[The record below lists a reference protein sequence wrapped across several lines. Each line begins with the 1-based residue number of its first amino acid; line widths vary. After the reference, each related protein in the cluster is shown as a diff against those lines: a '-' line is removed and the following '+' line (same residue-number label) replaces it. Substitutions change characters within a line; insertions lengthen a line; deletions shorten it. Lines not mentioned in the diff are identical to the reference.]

1 MNKFA
6 TFLLTLFAICVL
18 NLDAFAETESYVNLS
33 TGGNTNAFY
42 LDSASDVI
50 STGIT
55 AGINYYPNNS
65 KFGYFAE
72 LNYLNYFNF
81 TNRNYFNGYLGLMYT
96 KPFDSAMQNVLNIS
110 GSFNS
115 RLDAIDYNIYDYNQ
129 LMLNFT
135 YLHNYTEQNDL
146 EVSYNPRLRLYS
158 NYSTISYV
166 ENTLSTEYS
175 HHFATKTGLV
185 ITGAILNK
193 NYMSAS
199 QTTSQMMFIESKSKS
214 DFTIL
219 KKNQNGKKMLNP
231 SDMKTMPNNMN
242 SLESSSK
249 SISQVT
255 LNLHVSQNLFENT
268 GLAVEFFAS
277 RYLNSIK
284 QVSIDGSVSFDGES
298 ELFDDPYS
306 FENSSVAFTL
316 TQILP
321 FGIIAKLS
329 SNYAD
334 KKYSYFSYTTDSSK
348 IQRKDKFLSSYVSL
362 SRDFPMGNFWVK
374 NLNVE
379 TLLSYLKNESSV
391 DFFNYNN
398 TELLLT
404 FSFGF

>member
-6 TFLLTLFAICVL
+6 IFLLTLFVLCVL
-18 NLDAFAETESYVNLS
+18 NLDIFAETESYVNLS
-33 TGGNTNAFY
+33 TGGSTNAFY
-42 LDSASDVI
+42 LDSAADVI

-65 KFGYFAE
+65 QFGYFAE

-115 RLDAIDYNIYDYNQ
+115 RLDASDYDIYDYNQ

-135 YLHNYTEQNDL
+135 YLHNYTEQNNL
-146 EVSYNPRLRLYS
+146 EISYNPRLRLYS
-158 NYSTISYV
+158 NYSTISYI

-193 NYMSAS
+193 NYMSVS
-199 QTTSQMMFIESKSKS
+199 QATKQMMFIEPKSKN

-219 KKNQNGKKMLNP
+219 KKNQYGKRMLNP

-284 QVSIDGSVSFDGES
+284 QVNVDGSVSFDGES

-306 FENSSVAFTL
+306 FENSSVVFTL

-321 FGIIAKLS
+321 FGIIAKLN

-334 KKYSYFSYTTDSSK
+334 KRYSYFSYSIDSSK

-362 SRDFPMGNFWVK
+362 SRDFPMENFWVK

-379 TLLSYLKNESSV
+379 ILLSYLKNESSV

>member
-6 TFLLTLFAICVL
+6 IFLLTLFVLCVL
-18 NLDAFAETESYVNLS
+18 NLDIFAETESYVNLS
-33 TGGNTNAFY
+33 TGGSTNAFY
-42 LDSASDVI
+42 LDSATDVI

-65 KFGYFAE
+65 QFGYFAE

-115 RLDAIDYNIYDYNQ
+115 RLDASDYDIYDYNQ

-135 YLHNYTEQNDL
+135 YLHNYTEQNNL
-146 EVSYNPRLRLYS
+146 EISYNPRLRLYS
-158 NYSTISYV
+158 NYSTISYI

-193 NYMSAS
+193 NYMSVS
-199 QTTSQMMFIESKSKS
+199 QATKQMMFIEPKSKN

-219 KKNQNGKKMLNP
+219 KKNQYGKRMLNP

-284 QVSIDGSVSFDGES
+284 QVNVDGSVSFDGES

-306 FENSSVAFTL
+306 FENSSVVFTL

-321 FGIIAKLS
+321 FGIIAKLN

-334 KKYSYFSYTTDSSK
+334 KRYSYFSYSIDSSK

-362 SRDFPMGNFWVK
+362 SRDFPMENFWVK

-379 TLLSYLKNESSV
+379 ILLSYLKNESSV

>member
-6 TFLLTLFAICVL
+6 IFLLTLFVLCVL
-18 NLDAFAETESYVNLS
+18 NLDIFAETESYVNLS
-33 TGGNTNAFY
+33 TGGSTNAFY
-42 LDSASDVI
+42 LDSATDVI

-65 KFGYFAE
+65 QFGYFAE

-115 RLDAIDYNIYDYNQ
+115 RLDASDYDIYDYNQ

-135 YLHNYTEQNDL
+135 YLHNYTEQNNL
-146 EVSYNPRLRLYS
+146 EISYNPRLRLYS
-158 NYSTISYV
+158 NYSTISYID
-166 ENTLSTEYS
+166 NTLSTEYS

-193 NYMSAS
+193 NYMSVS
-199 QTTSQMMFIESKSKS
+199 QATKQMMFIEPKSKN

-219 KKNQNGKKMLNP
+219 KKNQYGKRMLNP

-284 QVSIDGSVSFDGES
+284 QVNVDGSVSFDGES

-306 FENSSVAFTL
+306 FENSSVVFTL

-321 FGIIAKLS
+321 FVIIAKLN

-334 KKYSYFSYTTDSSK
+334 KRYSYFSYSIDSSK

-362 SRDFPMGNFWVK
+362 SRDFPMENFWVK

-379 TLLSYLKNESSV
+379 ILLSYLKNESSV

>member
-6 TFLLTLFAICVL
+6 IFLLTLFVLCVL
-18 NLDAFAETESYVNLS
+18 NLDIFAETESYVNLS
-33 TGGNTNAFY
+33 TGGSTNAFY
-42 LDSASDVI
+42 LDSATDVI

-65 KFGYFAE
+65 QFGYFAE

-115 RLDAIDYNIYDYNQ
+115 RLDASDYDIYDYNQ

-135 YLHNYTEQNDL
+135 YLHNYTEQNNL
-146 EVSYNPRLRLYS
+146 EISYNPRLRLYS
-158 NYSTISYV
+158 NYSTISYI

-193 NYMSAS
+193 NYMSVS
-199 QTTSQMMFIESKSKS
+199 QATKQMMFIEPKSKN

-219 KKNQNGKKMLNP
+219 KKNQYGKRMLNP

-284 QVSIDGSVSFDGES
+284 QVNVDGSVSFDGES

-306 FENSSVAFTL
+306 FENSSVVFTL

-321 FGIIAKLS
+321 FGIIAKLN

-334 KKYSYFSYTTDSSK
+334 KRYSYFSYSIDSSK
-348 IQRKDKFLSSYVSL
+348 FKGKI
-362 SRDFPMGNFWVK
+362 NFYHRMYRYQEIFQWK
-374 NLNVE
+374 I
-379 TLLSYLKNESSV
+379 
-391 DFFNYNN
+391 
-398 TELLLT
+398 
-404 FSFGF
+404 FG